1 MINNKDKSIIQDLAK
16 RYKQL
21 ADDPK
26 CHERVGR
33 IRKTNSLNPCRPIV
47 WLEEIPWHELN
58 FDGLLDL
65 HCELPLARDME
76 RYFRQILLRWEYF
89 QADMVVEDC
98 FYIQKSFDVTDVG
111 LEVSEDT
118 VAIDSANH
126 IISHSYHD
134 VLDTEE
140 KVDML
145 KPPVV
150 TADPE
155 LDKKQVEIAND
166 LLDGILPV
174 KLRGQ
179 AIYHAPWDY
188 ISRLRGVEPIFI
200 DIVDKPELIHKT
212 INTFTEFNISRWK
225 QMEALGLLESKPL
238 DIHCTPAYCD
248 DLPETDEKTGAKLK
262 DVWFR
267 GMAQLFGAVSPQM
280 HDEFDLQYMKKAMEM
295 CGPVYYGCCEPLDK
309 KIYLLKQ
316 IPNMRKIGVSTWA
329 DTASSAEQIGGDY
342 VYSYKPN
349 PAYVAGTVSEE
360 AVRNEVTKVVEACL
374 RHGCPYDIVLKDTST
389 VSYKVE
395 NLTTWS
401 RVVQETLD
409 KYY

>member
-1 MINNKDKSIIQDLAK
+1 MITSKDKKIIQGLAQ
-16 RYKQL
+16 RYKEL

-26 CHERVGR
+26 CCERVGR
-33 IRKTNSLNPCRPIV
+33 IRKTNALKPVRPIV
-47 WLEEIPWHELN
+47 WMEEIPWHELN

-65 HCELPLARDME
+65 QCELPFAQDME
-76 RYFRQILLRWEYF
+76 MFFRKILLRWEYF
-89 QADMVVEDC
+89 QADMVVEDH
-98 FYIQKSFDVTDVG
+98 FYIQKSYESTG
-111 LEVSEDT
+111 LGVRVSEDT

-134 VLDTEE
+134 VLDTED
-140 KVDML
+140 KVDLL
-145 KPPVV
+145 KPPVITV
-150 TADPE
+150 TSE
-155 LDKKQVEIAND
+155 LDRERMEQAND
-166 LLDGILPV
+166 LLGGILPV
-174 KLRGQ
+174 KLRG
-179 AIYHAPWDY
+179 YSVHHAPWDF

-200 DIVDKPELIHKT
+200 DIVDNPELIHKT
-212 INTFTEFNISRWK
+212 IGTFEKFNLSRMK
-225 QMEALGLLESKPL
+225 QMEEQGLLDSNLL

-267 GMAQLFGAVSPQM
+267 GMAQLFGAVSPRM
-280 HDEFDLQYMKKAMEM
+280 HDEFDLQYMKEAMAM

-329 DTASSAEQIGGDY
+329 DAVSSAEQIGGNY

-349 PAYVAGTVSEE
+349 PAYVAGTINEQ
-360 AVRNEVTKVVEACL
+360 AVKDEIVKVVEACL
-374 RHGCPYDIVLKDTST
+374 RYGCPYDIVLKDTST
-389 VSYKVE
+389 VSYKVS
-395 NLTTWS
+395 NLTTWD
-401 RVVQETLD
+401 RAVQEILD